1 MPFFLVDPKS
11 GVYLTFCIKHTQLVS
26 SLPEFGHLHFGISK
40 RTILICYRSSHS
52 DMVYPVSGR
61 QQLAMEDPR
70 LKTGKYE
77 PLVHMNTILCE
88 EVQRVMSTVA
98 GRRVNIFL

>member
-1 MPFFLVDPKS
+1 
-11 GVYLTFCIKHTQLVS
+11 
-26 SLPEFGHLHFGISK
+26 
-40 RTILICYRSSHS
+40 
-52 DMVYPVSGR
+52 MVYPVSGR

-88 EVQRVMSTVA
+88 EVQRVMGTVA
-98 GRRVNIFL
+98 GRRVSIFL

>member
-1 MPFFLVDPKS
+1 
-11 GVYLTFCIKHTQLVS
+11 
-26 SLPEFGHLHFGISK
+26 
-40 RTILICYRSSHS
+40 
-52 DMVYPVSGR
+52 MVYPVSGR

-77 PLVHMNTILCE
+77 PLVHMNTVLCE
-88 EVQRVMSTVA
+88 EVQRVMANAA